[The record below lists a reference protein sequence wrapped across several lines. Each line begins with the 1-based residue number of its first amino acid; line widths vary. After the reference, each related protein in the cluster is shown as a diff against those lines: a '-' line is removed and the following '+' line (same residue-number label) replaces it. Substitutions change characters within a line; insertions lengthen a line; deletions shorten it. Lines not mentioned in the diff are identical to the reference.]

1 MLLFLQINNEF
12 DQSGTNFPFDTKS
25 AWWKTLR
32 NKMEENRQEIEVGSV
47 KDSSKVPSNCCFTR
61 QAWSSHHRSKDEDP
75 IGDALTLIM
84 HMFESFVYINYVYVF
99 ATILLSSKSK
109 QNKAKQKCSSW
120 TSPWVTFV
128 RW

>member
-1 MLLFLQINNEF
+1 MKEIFEHSALSKQYYKAVLPMLLFLQINNEF

-61 QAWSSHHRSKDEDP
+61 QA
-75 IGDALTLIM
+75 
-84 HMFESFVYINYVYVF
+84 
-99 ATILLSSKSK
+99 
-109 QNKAKQKCSSW
+109 
-120 TSPWVTFV
+120 
-128 RW
+128 